1 MDYGV
6 YQEIEV
12 GPISVK
18 KLMYMPTI
26 ERFNK
31 WVDIVEK
38 QPWFEGFSCII
49 TGSFPNQIRRDSN
62 IWPTWDI
69 DIILVSDN
77 MKNLTQIRTA
87 LVNCVN
93 VALNECDFFMDIY
106 YEKNR
111 YTPELNKV
119 LENRDEQ
126 FYYNGLEGVKTPRFN
141 KLVINFANE
150 IKKNGKVVTRW
161 GKGQKLIENLYGRRL
176 WFPST
181 KQVGRI
187 RKKQL
192 YSRPIFL
199 EEYKEKYYKQITQ
212 I

>member
-1 MDYGV
+1 MDYSV
-6 YQEIEV
+6 YQEIEI

-31 WVDIVEK
+31 WVGIVEK
-38 QPWFEGFSCII
+38 QPWFEGFGFII
-49 TGSFPNQIRRDSN
+49 TGSFINHIRKDIVS
-62 IWPTWDI
+62 WPTWDI

-77 MKNLTQIRTA
+77 RKNLPQIRTA
-87 LVNCVN
+87 LINCVN
-93 VALNECDFFMDIY
+93 VALNDCDFFMDVY
-106 YEKNR
+106 YERDR
-111 YTPELNKV
+111 YTTELNKT

-126 FYYNGLEGVKTPRFN
+126 FYYNGLEGEKTPRFH
-141 KLVINFANE
+141 KLVINFANG

-161 GKGQKLIENLYGRRL
+161 GEGEKLMENLYGRRL

-192 YSRPIFL
+192 YGRPMFL
-199 EEYKEKYYKQITQ
+199 EEYKEKYYNKEL
-212 I
+212 